1 MKTKLITGI
10 LVLALLATAISLV
23 SAHNNRFGP
32 APTAVD
38 GDPIG
43 PGWCCYFEDED
54 GDGFCD
60 HWENGHGYWHGH
72 GFRWFAPDLTPDE

>member
-1 MKTKLITGI
+1 MKTKLITGL
-10 LVLALLATAISLV
+10 LVLALMATATSLV
-23 SAHNNRFGP
+23 SAHHNRFGS

-38 GDPIG
+38 GDSIG

-60 HWENGHGYWHGH
+60 HWENGHG
-72 GFRWFAPDLTPDE
+72 FRWFAQDLTPEE